1 MKRNREIAKYIIA
14 DFITSAGAWALFWLF
29 RKIYIESQKFGY
41 RVSIKPDATLYTAL
55 FIIPL
60 FWILLHALSGLYA
73 NVYRKSR
80 VAEVKQI
87 FVVDVIGVVILF
99 FTLILN
105 DSIIDYHSYYLSVST
120 LFGLQFGG
128 TVIAHLIITTLTNS
142 RVHNRKIGF
151 NTVLVGSNKR
161 AFQLY
166 LEMEKQRKSSG
177 NKFVGF
183 VHVDNSNGFSSELST
198 KLKHLGEFHSI
209 RDIILKKEAEE
220 VIIAIES
227 SEHKYIETIVNTLGD
242 CKVIIKVIP
251 DMYDILT
258 GSVRL
263 VSILDA
269 PLIVVSRDILPPWQ
283 QVFKRLFDIA
293 VSLFFLL
300 ILSPV
305 YLALGIIT
313 RLTSKGPIIYTQERI
328 GIHGKPFTIYKF
340 RSMFIDAEKNGPAL
354 SSEMDSRITPFG
366 KFLRKSRL
374 DELPQF
380 YNVLVGDMSIVGPR
394 PEREYFINLITQ
406 KAPHYRHLNKV
417 KPGITSWGQ
426 VKYGYAENV
435 DQMIE
440 RMKYDL
446 LYIENIS
453 FLLDVRIL
461 IYTVLIMVQGRGK

>member
-1 MKRNREIAKYIIA
+1 MKRRVEIAKYVIA
-14 DFITSAGAWALFWLF
+14 DFITSAGVWALFWLF
-29 RKIYIESQKFGY
+29 RKIYIESAKYGI
-41 RVSIKPDATLYTAL
+41 RVSIKPDATLYAAL
-55 FIIPL
+55 IIIPT
-60 FWILLHALSGLYA
+60 FWVIMHALAGLYS

-80 VAEVKQI
+80 VAELKQL
-87 FVVDVIGVVILF
+87 FVIDFIGVVILF

-105 DSIIDYHSYYLSVST
+105 DSIIDYHSYYFSVST

-128 TVIAHLIITTLTNS
+128 TAIVHLVITTITNA
-142 RVHNRKIGF
+142 RLHNRKIGF

-161 AFQLY
+161 ALQLY
-166 LEMEKQRKSSG
+166 EEMEKQRKSSG

-183 VHVDNSNGFSSELST
+183 VHVDNKNGFSSELGAH
-198 KLKHLGEFHSI
+198 LKHLGEFYNI
-209 RDIILKKEAEE
+209 RDIILKEKAEE

-242 CKVIIKVIP
+242 CDVIIKVIP

-283 QVFKRLFDIA
+283 LVFKRVFDIA
-293 VSLFFLL
+293 ASLFFLL
-300 ILSPV
+300 LLLPV
-305 YLALGIIT
+305 YLIIGIIT
-313 RLTSKGPIIYTQERI
+313 KLTSKGPVIYSQERI
-328 GIHGKPFTIYKF
+328 GLHGKPFTIYKF
-340 RSMFIDAEKNGPAL
+340 RSMFTDAEKNGPAL
-354 SSEMDSRITPFG
+354 SSQDDSRITPFG
-366 KFLRKSRL
+366 KFLRKTRL

-380 YNVLVGDMSIVGPR
+380 YNVLIGDMSIVGPR
-394 PEREYFINLITQ
+394 PEREYFIGLITQ
-406 KAPHYRHLNKV
+406 KAPHYRHLHKV

-461 IYTVLIMVQGRGK
+461 IYTALIMIQGRGK